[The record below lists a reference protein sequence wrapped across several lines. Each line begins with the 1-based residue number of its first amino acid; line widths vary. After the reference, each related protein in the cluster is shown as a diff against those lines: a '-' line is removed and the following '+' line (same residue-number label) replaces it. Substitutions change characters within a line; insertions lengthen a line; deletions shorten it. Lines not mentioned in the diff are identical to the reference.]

1 MGMGIIVYLKR
12 MIRYVIK
19 GLPEYNVT
27 VEVKESIPSRQL
39 EGQNI
44 IVTGA
49 GRGLGFY
56 IAKRCIAE
64 GANVLIT
71 GRNEE
76 TLKKAVAEL
85 GDKSKYLVFDAQN
98 VSGVSAFINNAENMF
113 SGEKITGLVS
123 NAGVSLHEGD
133 FRHVTEEGWDIQLNT
148 NLKGNYFL
156 VKGFIEYLEKKEDK
170 KGNIVVIT
178 SERGRRSD
186 DLPYGLTKVASD
198 SFVEC
203 FASRVIKEGIRIN
216 GVAPG
221 VTASDMTGVNRNE
234 NMYAD
239 WQPTNRFF
247 LPEEVAEVVNFLLS
261 DISNCI
267 SGEIIACDQGRYIS
281 HW

>member
-1 MGMGIIVYLKR
+1 MGMGISVYLKR

-216 GVAPG
+216 GVALG

>member
-1 MGMGIIVYLKR
+1 MGMGISVYLKR

-170 KGNIVVIT
+170 KGNIVLIT